1 MIQPSIVLMVI
12 NLAHV
17 ISGPDFFLCNQFL
30 KDLESVLRS

>member
-17 ISGPDFFLCNQFL
+17 IVDPDFFLCNQFL
-30 KDLESVLRS
+30 KDLDSVLRS